1 MKHLF
6 FTIIFLTSILA
17 SSQDS
22 PNKLIKK
29 SGDTISFE
37 HYSRIYYK
45 NKFTYYT
52 EPLPEKSATRAL
64 GTRSLGIRIEKKQKL
79 KGEKQLPIEDIEKLI
94 LNTKFR
100 YTRENDANF
109 FLPYSKFI
117 KIKNRYIKVEIITE
131 GFCELYIDLND
142 PSTYK
147 FYVKRKTEEN
157 PVEIQAQTGFGKR
170 FKKVGPKYFEDCN
183 IVLELI
189 SKSEYKTRLDFLIN
203 TLEEIVNSY
212 NENCHKE

>member
-79 KGEKQLPIEDIEKLI
+79 KAKHI
-94 LNTKFR
+94 
-100 YTRENDANF
+100 
-109 FLPYSKFI
+109 
-117 KIKNRYIKVEIITE
+117 
-131 GFCELYIDLND
+131 
-142 PSTYK
+142 
-147 FYVKRKTEEN
+147 
-157 PVEIQAQTGFGKR
+157 
-170 FKKVGPKYFEDCN
+170 
-183 IVLELI
+183 
-189 SKSEYKTRLDFLIN
+189 
-203 TLEEIVNSY
+203 EIVQNLQK
-212 NENCHKE
+212 NAKP